1 MIERAGN
8 NAQLFMGMKMNKQTG
23 NFIVGFGSLCIWAV
37 LVGLAIG
44 AYVTVSENISY
55 IKVDNSAYTVTTVAY
70 RQDMP
75 GGILMPE
82 GVVEK

>member
-1 MIERAGN
+1 
-8 NAQLFMGMKMNKQTG
+8 MNKQTG
-23 NFIVGFGSLCIWAV
+23 NFIVGFGSLSLWCIFA
-37 LVGLAIG
+37 GLCFG
-44 AYVTVSENISY
+44 AYFTVSENISY